1 MVTALKPENEANTAV
16 AENAAASAAATAPAA
31 AVDVSSIPETPAEL
45 LKQWDAARKPLLR
58 AVIAA
63 TLLGRVWNF
72 LTGPGMT
79 QRDRLNRE
87 VAEANGFTNGYIK
100 LA

>member
-16 AENAAASAAATAPAA
+16 AENAAAPAAATAPAA

-45 LKQWDAARKPLLR
+45 LKQWDAARKPLLY

-63 TLLGRVWNF
+63 TLLPVWNF